1 MEGVDFHIK
10 EVKEM
15 TKKEYIS
22 RVRKFLKADM
32 IGEYTMQAIC
42 AFALPVLRYT
52 FGIMKWMKG
61 KLRKLD
67 AKTRKML
74 TMKGI
79 HHPKGNV
86 HFLYLHHS
94 KGGRGLTGV
103 VDTHNCECAALTKY
117 VLHSNDLLT
126 QM

>member
-1 MEGVDFHIK
+1 MR

-22 RVRKFLKADM
+22 RVPKNLKADM
-32 IGEYTMQAIC
+32 IGEYTMQAFC
-42 AFALPVLRYT
+42 AFALPILRYT
-52 FGIMKWMKG
+52 FGIMKWAKCE
-61 KLRKLD
+61 LRKLD
-67 AKTRKML
+67 VKTRKML

-86 HFLYLHHS
+86 NCLYLHRN
-94 KGGRGLTGV
+94 KGGRELTGV
-103 VDTHNCECAALTKY
+103 EDTHNCECAALAKY
-117 VLHSNDLLT
+117 MLHSNDPLT